1 MKFCVN
7 RNEKDTIKCHV
18 ASIEDMAKAKERI
31 GEISL
36 SRKKVKK
43 KKPLARRKRQQ
54 KESDK
59 NGGGANIIEKAYKPN
74 IIL

>member
-43 KKPLARRKRQQ
+43 KKTIG
-54 KESDK
+54 KE
-59 NGGGANIIEKAYKPN
+59 EKTAEGK
-74 IIL
+74 

>member
-36 SRKKVKK
+36 SIKKVKK
-43 KKPLARRKRQQ
+43 KNHWQGGKDSRRKVIKMEEVQI
-54 KESDK
+54 S
-59 NGGGANIIEKAYKPN
+59 
-74 IIL
+74 